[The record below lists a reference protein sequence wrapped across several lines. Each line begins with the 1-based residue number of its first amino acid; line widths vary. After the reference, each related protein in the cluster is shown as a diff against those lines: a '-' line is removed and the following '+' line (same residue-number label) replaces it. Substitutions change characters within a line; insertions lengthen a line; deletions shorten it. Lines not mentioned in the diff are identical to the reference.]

1 LPEVP
6 EVGKSLPHDEFTRAE
21 KDALKKLKF
30 TVQNPLPAVY
40 AQFYEGTQDTSN
52 DPPVVGTHP
61 NHYHRKLYQRMV
73 IDRKRLSKL
82 HLHRETDNIATRT
95 ANQLSAL
102 RVAYSDDE
110 EYELEAELL
119 QLKEE
124 DEEEK
129 RKEFE
134 AFMGVPKNMVPVV
147 KDAALGFRAGV
158 LNQRTRR
165 LDRTCPTFKVG
176 RDVPGELRRV

>member
-1 LPEVP
+1 LTRPSRLEVQITRKSTSESSESLGLSSRITTPEVP

-82 HLHRETDNIATRT
+82 HLHRETDNIAAR
-95 ANQLSAL
+95 
-102 RVAYSDDE
+102 
-110 EYELEAELL
+110 
-119 QLKEE
+119 
-124 DEEEK
+124 
-129 RKEFE
+129 
-134 AFMGVPKNMVPVV
+134 
-147 KDAALGFRAGV
+147 
-158 LNQRTRR
+158 
-165 LDRTCPTFKVG
+165 
-176 RDVPGELRRV
+176 